1 MRSLAQA
8 QSVLGYLIFFFRLF
22 GMDYHA
28 WVRPRVCKMSA
39 LICSS
44 SSASTGAPS
53 STAARPNFE
62 RLLTTAGPSFGFLII
77 NTLHMTM
84 IFGGAME
91 LTLSYSILFYSA
103 SLLIGGFLSDYFNS
117 WILFLFTVEIS
128 SVLTT
133 ILSALLNSGNHGVI
147 VFFMFLA
154 FDVTAWL
161 AAAKYIKNCTISPT
175 QQRLW
180 WTLLTA
186 CSSINVPLMILE
198 RWQVFWYVIGL
209 GTLLLLILIAVGY
222 VTYDKQLTRNHN
234 DQEVCKVTLKQLPQ
248 VFFVK
253 SYNFWSIVVLN
264 TLLLATKWVITLMI
278 LPLKDEKVVTVEG
291 MHSYI
296 NCMVIINIVN

>member
-1 MRSLAQA
+1 
-8 QSVLGYLIFFFRLF
+8 
-22 GMDYHA
+22 
-28 WVRPRVCKMSA
+28 
-39 LICSS
+39 
-44 SSASTGAPS
+44 
-53 STAARPNFE
+53 
-62 RLLTTAGPSFGFLII
+62 
-77 NTLHMTM
+77 MTM